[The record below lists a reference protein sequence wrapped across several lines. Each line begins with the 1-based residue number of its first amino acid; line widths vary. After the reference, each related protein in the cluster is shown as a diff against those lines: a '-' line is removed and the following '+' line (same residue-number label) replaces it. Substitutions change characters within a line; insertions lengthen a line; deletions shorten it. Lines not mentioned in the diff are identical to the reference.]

1 MNRLEEQRFKD
12 LESKVEQLKQAIQS
26 FAYAGGHNE
35 EIDLKLKLEAVRLK
49 PDNLKE
55 ANEIYTYLKE
65 GKLPKK

>member
-1 MNRLEEQRFKD
+1 MNRVEEQRFKD

-26 FAYAGGHNE
+26 LAYAGGQNE
-35 EIDLKLKLEAVRLK
+35 ELDLKLKLEAVRLK

-55 ANEIYTYLKE
+55 ANEIYIYLKE